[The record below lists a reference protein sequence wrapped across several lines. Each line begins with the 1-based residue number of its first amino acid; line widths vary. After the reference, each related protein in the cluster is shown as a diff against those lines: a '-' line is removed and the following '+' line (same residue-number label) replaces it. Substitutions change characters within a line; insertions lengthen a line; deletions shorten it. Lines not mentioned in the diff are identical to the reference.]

1 MRKSMLTITAAAIM
15 MVTAGVA
22 SAQTTTT
29 TTWTTDQ
36 GAALRTY
43 STTQKYISFDDPTMR
58 PAIGM
63 VLPGTV
69 TVYPLPSTVTVS
81 GPDTYSYGLVN
92 NRPVVVNRTT
102 RQIVHTWD

>member
-43 STTQKYISFDDPTMR
+43 STTQKYLSFDDPTMR
-58 PAIGM
+58 PAVGM

-102 RQIVHTWD
+102 RQIVRTWD